1 MKVYYYHM
9 VPIKSYYEDWK
20 AGKIP
25 WTSFIWSDTF
35 ISIWC

>member
-25 WTSFIWSDTF
+25 GHLFWQG
-35 ISIWC
+35 